1 MVILVLVLAAAGSL
15 AASLVTRQVWPA
27 WLALALCL
35 LGLALTVGKAVH
47 KRRLARKHQVDD
59 DVDQPVDEA
68 GDLVET
74 AAGETADGVDDRDE
88 PASEVDLEREPV
100 VVAAEESV
108 SEMDELV
115 RVVKGRRRF
124 HTPGCRVLATHPFD
138 ELTRDEAVEEGFTPC
153 TVCEDSVAGR
163 KLNGNVV
170 PV

>member
-15 AASLVTRQVWPA
+15 AASLFTHQAWPA

-47 KRRLARKHQVDD
+47 RRRLARKHSDD
-59 DVDQPVDEA
+59 GVGDQPVDEA
-68 GDLVET
+68 GELRET

-88 PASEVDLEREPV
+88 PASEVDPEREPA
-100 VVAAEESV
+100 VVAEETV
-108 SEMDELV
+108 SEMDGLV
-115 RVVKGRRRF
+115 RIVKGRRRF
-124 HTPGCRVLATHPFD
+124 HTPGCRVLAAHPFD

-163 KLNGNVV
+163 KLNGTVV